1 MSHVLFRGLCAVALS
16 AILVQSASAENWPGW
31 RGPRG
36 DGSIAEANGPAK
48 WGVGENVAWKVEL
61 PYGGH
66 SSPVVWDDYVFVVGA
81 DTEQQNRMLV
91 ALDRK
96 SGKTLWEQ
104 IVVHAP
110 LESKHKLN
118 SFASSTPATD
128 GKLIYVSFLE
138 VGTRTIPARN
148 VSRKR
153 PVTPGKMVVAAYDFS
168 GKLKWRMKPG
178 VFVSVHGF
186 CSSPVIYKDSIIV
199 NGDHDGD
206 AYIVALDRDNGK
218 TLWKTPRENKTR
230 SYCTPIIREID
241 GRMQMMLS
249 GSKCVTSYN
258 PDNGSLQWIIDGPTE
273 QFVASLV
280 YNKGLLFLTGGF
292 PDKHILAI
300 DPTGSGNVTDSHIRW
315 RHDRKGV
322 SYVPSPVAAG
332 KYFYLVSDNGIGS
345 CYDAETGKVMWQER
359 MGRHYSGSLVAT
371 KEHVFYQDDDGI
383 TKVVKV
389 GPKFEVVAENN
400 LDEPVYSSLSSS
412 QGQYFIRAE
421 KHLFCIGAKTT
432 VSQR

>member
-1 MSHVLFRGLCAVALS
+1 MSHLRFRGLCVVTLS
-16 AILVQSASAENWPGW
+16 IVLAQSANAENWPGW

-36 DGSIAEANGPAK
+36 DGSIAEANGPVK
-48 WGVGENVAWKVEL
+48 WGVGENVAWKVEM

-66 SSPVVWDDYVFVVGA
+66 SSPVVWNDYVFVVGA
-81 DTEQQNRMLV
+81 DTEKQNRMLV

-104 IVVHAP
+104 AVVHAP
-110 LESKHKLN
+110 LEKKHKLN
-118 SFASSTPATD
+118 SFASGTPATD
-128 GKLIYVSFLE
+128 GKLVYVSFLE
-138 VGTRTIPARN
+138 VDTQPAPA
-148 VSRKR
+148 VKGKR
-153 PVTPGKMVVAAYDFS
+153 RRATPGKMVVAAYDLA
-168 GKLKWRMKPG
+168 GNLKWRVKPG
-178 VFVSVHGF
+178 VFSSVHGF

-199 NGDHDGD
+199 NGDHDGE

-218 TLWKTPRENKTR
+218 TLWKTSRENKTR
-230 SYCTPIIREID
+230 SYCTPIIREIN

-300 DPTGSGNVTDSHIRW
+300 DPTGSGNVTESHIRW
-315 RHDRKGV
+315 RHHRKGV

-345 CYDAETGKVMWQER
+345 CYDSETGKVMWQER

-371 KEHVFYQDDDGI
+371 KKHVFYQDDDGI

-400 LDEPVYSSLSSS
+400 LDEPVYSSLSAS

-421 KHLFCIGAKTT
+421 NHLFCIGAKTT